1 MGIDFT
7 LSGTIDAG
15 DVVRVIK
22 ELQPVEFTDTSTNAN
37 NVMWD
42 FGDGNSSTERNPI
55 HNYSSNGTF
64 IVTLTAYN
72 DFGQDTTTQTVVVS
86 GIGEDFYDTE
96 EETEEE
102 VVEEEVVE
110 EEVVEE
116 EVIEEESTYESSE
129 QDVQNTDIFEM
140 DELTLDKDDEDG
152 DKDYGYEGDFSLDA
166 GSTSSGNTEDTTTQQ
181 TTEEQQGGRSLTFPL
196 SPLGEFQFDTKSF
209 IIVDDQFDTSVL
221 SIGLNVLLIGNQSE
235 MKEQRVITQ
244 IIDDGRDRGILIDTE
259 ITIQDEIIEA
269 TVEV

>member
-1 MGIDFT
+1 MGVDFT

-22 ELQPVEFTDTSTNAN
+22 ELQPVEFTDTSTGAD
-37 NVMWD
+37 NVIWD

-72 DFGQDTTTQTVVVS
+72 DFGQDTTTQTIVVS

-102 VVEEEVVE
+102 VVEEES
-110 EEVVEE
+110 VEE
-116 EVIEEESTYESSE
+116 EVIEEGSTYESSE

-140 DELTLDKDDEDG
+140 DELTLDKDDEDE
-152 DKDYGYEGDFSLDA
+152 DKDYGYGGDFSLDA

-181 TTEEQQGGRSLTFPL
+181 TTEEQQQGGRLLTFPL

-209 IIVDDQFDTSVL
+209 IIVDDQFDISVL
-221 SIGLNVLLIGNQSE
+221 YIGLNVLLIGNQSG

-259 ITIQDEIIEA
+259 ITIEDEIIEA